1 MPEIDGE
8 ELECG
13 TLAKQVFAYVFLQGS
28 VQCLAFIG
36 SEPFISNDGKP
47 GSVSSLFL
55 LMIMQSF
62 LMQHLTTEVMLCHLT
77 KQKYVPT

>member
-1 MPEIDGE
+1 MPDIDGE
-8 ELECG
+8 ELDCSE
-13 TLAKQVFAYVFLQGS
+13 LVKQVLAYVFLQGS

-55 LMIMQSF
+55 LI
-62 LMQHLTTEVMLCHLT
+62 VM
-77 KQKYVPT
+77 